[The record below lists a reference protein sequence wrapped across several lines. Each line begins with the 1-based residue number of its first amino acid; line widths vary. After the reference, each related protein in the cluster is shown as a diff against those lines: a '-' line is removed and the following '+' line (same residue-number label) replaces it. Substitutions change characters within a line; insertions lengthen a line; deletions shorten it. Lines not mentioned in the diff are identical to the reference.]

1 MRSLKEAAKVKVDV
15 IHRLVDAPLIK
26 DQLKTFPNSLV
37 SPHLLNVPW
46 FNAFPQVG
54 PVLSL
59 ASSADLPVLVVA
71 WQTVVSTSLDVHCHK
86 IQSSPA
92 SFHQFCLDFGFNQDL
107 PGDDSKR
114 WFLTSGTK
122 LESQS

>member
-1 MRSLKEAAKVKVDV
+1 MSSLKEAAKIKVDV
-15 IHRLVDAPLIK
+15 IHRLVDTPLIK
-26 DQLKTFPNSLV
+26 DQIKTFPNSLV

-46 FNAFPQVG
+46 LNAFPQVG

-86 IQSSPA
+86 IQSSPV
-92 SFHQFCLDFGFNQDL
+92 SFHQFRLDFGFN
-107 PGDDSKR
+107 R
-114 WFLTSGTK
+114 HRVH
-122 LESQS
+122 